1 MAVKVGDVI
10 RRETGQLLAYACLSG
25 IVLGLTTIAYSVDI
39 LVFRRLLGETPIVA
53 GLLIC
58 IVGLVLLTVLL
69 SGGRFW
75 FYRRGNLNGLLY
87 SSGLAAVFGAV
98 AILADYV
105 LRFYAADINV
115 RFPESLLFYPAMGFY
130 AEIIFQVLPLT
141 FALTILSR
149 MSKGEHGWRN
159 VWIAIL
165 VASLFE
171 PAFQVFPLVSG
182 QFPVWFA
189 FFEFFRI
196 FLIIVSQLSFFRR
209 YDFVT
214 MYWFRIVYY
223 SFWHISWGYLRIGLL
238 F

>member
-1 MAVKVGDVI
+1 MKVRDVI
-10 RRETGQLLAYACLSG
+10 RKEEGQLLVYACLSG
-25 IVLGLTTIAYSVDI
+25 IVLGLTAIAYSIDT
-39 LVFRRLLGETPIVA
+39 LVFRKLLGGTNPIVV

-58 IVGLVLLTVLL
+58 AVGFLLLTVLI
-69 SGGRFW
+69 SRGWFW
-75 FYRRGNLNGLLY
+75 VYRKGNLNGLLY
-87 SSGLAAVFGAV
+87 SSGLAAAFGLV
-98 AILADYV
+98 AILADYA

-130 AEIIFQVLPLT
+130 AEILFQVLPLT
-141 FALTILSR
+141 LALIILSR
-149 MSKGEHGWRN
+149 LSKGEDGWRN

-171 PAFQVFPLVSG
+171 PVFQVLPLVSG
-182 QFPVWFA
+182 RFPLWFA
-189 FFEFFRI
+189 FFEFLRI

-214 MYWFRIVYY
+214 MCWFRIVYY
-223 SFWHISWGYLRIGLL
+223 LFWHISWGYLRVGLL

>member
-1 MAVKVGDVI
+1 MAVKVRDVI
-10 RRETGQLLAYACLSG
+10 RRERGQLLAYACLSG
-25 IVLGLTTIAYSVDI
+25 IVLGLTTIAYSIDV

-53 GLLIC
+53 GFLIC

-69 SGGRFW
+69 SGGWFW
-75 FYRRGNLNGLLY
+75 FYRRGNLKGLLY
-87 SSGLAAVFGAV
+87 SSGLAAVFALV

-105 LRFYAADINV
+105 LRFYPADINV
-115 RFPESLLFYPAMGFY
+115 WFPESLLFYPAMGFY

-141 FALTILSR
+141 LVLIILSR
-149 MSKGEHGWRN
+149 PSRGRDGWRN

-171 PAFQVFPLVSG
+171 PAFQVLPLVSG
-182 QFPVWFA
+182 QFPLWFA
-189 FFEFFRI
+189 FFEFVRI

-223 SFWHISWGYLRIGLL
+223 LFWHISWGYLRVGLL

>member
-1 MAVKVGDVI
+1 VKVRDVI
-10 RRETGQLLAYACLSG
+10 RREKGQLLVYACLSG
-25 IVLGLTTIAYSVDI
+25 IVLGLTTIASSIDI
-39 LVFRRLLGETPIVA
+39 LVFRQLLGGTNPIVV

-58 IVGLVLLTVLL
+58 AVGLVLLTVLL
-69 SGGRFW
+69 SGGWFW
-75 FYRRGNLNGLLY
+75 VCRKGNLKGLLY
-87 SSGLAAVFGAV
+87 SSGLAAVFGLF

-105 LRFYAADINV
+105 LRFYPADINV

-130 AEIIFQVLPLT
+130 AEIVFQVLPLT
-141 FALTILSR
+141 LALTILSR
-149 MSKGEHGWRN
+149 MSKGGDGWRN
-159 VWIAIL
+159 IWIAIL
-165 VASLFE
+165 VASFFE
-171 PAFQVFPLVSG
+171 PAFQVLPLVSG

-189 FFEFFRI
+189 FFEFVRI

-223 SFWHISWGYLRIGLL
+223 SFWHISWGYLRVGLL